1 MKLHNF
7 TTPREREII
16 SWRKFHLS
24 THYIIF
30 NWISRFDLGFLS
42 SRDRERKIAEFFMIF
57 HGSERKQKKTFRDLW
72 YWSYFI
78 NVFLASFSHRKNKL
92 FSQFIFSF
100 RCFSLCKL
108 CMEHFIFEE
117 CKRHDMTKWCLDFI
131 DSREEF
137 LSLIP
142 ML

>member
-1 MKLHNF
+1 MSHNF
-7 TTPREREII
+7 LKENCITLQRKII

-30 NWISRFDLGFLS
+30 NWISGFDFCFS
-42 SRDRERKIAEFFMIF
+42 
-57 HGSERKQKKTFRDLW
+57 SERKKEKLLNFLWVFMAVEKKTFRDLW

-78 NVFLASFSHRKNKL
+78 NVFSRFFSYRKINYFFNLVFL
-92 FSQFIFSF
+92 FAFF

-117 CKRHDMTKWCLDFI
+117 CKRHDKMRFGFY
-131 DSREEF
+131 R
-137 LSLIP
+137 
-142 ML
+142 